1 MASGNNQKPLR
12 GYRMS
17 KTIKKLL
24 DELAALLRRQE
35 PGAADRA
42 IEAIKNEESRK
53 DGEKWTN

>member
-1 MASGNNQKPLR
+1 MNKA
-12 GYRMS
+12 
-17 KTIKKLL
+17 IKKLL